1 MEVGS
6 VVPRG
11 RKGRYIM
18 VTRFSIG
25 AISPEFTIRSTT
37 KCGESVIGRYKYR
50 YLVGKLPNGNLIGKL
65 TTYGRKKLG
74 EIEELRTVIFIVTP
88 NKEVEFIGCTPEKKL
103 RILRENEV
111 NFIISACLDYGFYA
125 PRINPFD
132 VYKQFK
138 HIEISKIF

>member
-1 MEVGS
+1 MLAHMFGQE
-6 VVPRG
+6 
-11 RKGRYIM
+11 GRYIM
-18 VTRFSIG
+18 VTSFSIKV
-25 AISPEFTIRSTT
+25 ISPEFTIRSTT

-74 EIEELRTVIFIVTP
+74 EIAELRTVIFIVTP

-138 HIEISKIF
+138 HIEISKIFSK